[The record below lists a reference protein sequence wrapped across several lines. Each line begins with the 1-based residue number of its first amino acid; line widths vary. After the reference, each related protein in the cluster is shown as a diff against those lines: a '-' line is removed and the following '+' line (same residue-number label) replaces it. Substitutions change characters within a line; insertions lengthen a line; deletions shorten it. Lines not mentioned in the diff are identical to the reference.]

1 MAQAATKY
9 EENETPKDE
18 YVPFSTGENFADL
31 FEGAG
36 SQSQAEGSVV
46 KGTVVG
52 IEKDLAVIDV
62 GLKSEGRIP
71 LREFGAAANELR
83 VGDTFDI
90 YIERFENRDGEAQ
103 LSREKAGL
111 KPLEPGA
118 QIGRAHV

>member
-71 LREFGAAANELR
+71 LREFGAAGAKSEIKLGDKVEVMQTRPISRLKRWR
-83 VGDTFDI
+83 VVRI
-90 YIERFENRDGEAQ
+90 VEAAPK
-103 LSREKAGL
+103 ET
-111 KPLEPGA
+111 
-118 QIGRAHV
+118 V